1 MVAPN
6 FDQGAEIVAFPQQRE
21 GLGRVWDLLELL
33 DALAVGGV
41 WTGRQEELQQ
51 QLGASE
57 STVRRL
63 LRRAEALGYM
73 ARPAGRGVALTYTL
87 VAAPARAEVV
97 AARITPIREGI
108 ETPVNPGQPRSNGD
122 RGPLATPVTQVQGSR
137 AGDSS
142 SSSSSSDP
150 GHTTPVMTTLTSAP
164 SSVAAPA
171 VTATPVN
178 PGHAHLDPGHGSGHR
193 GGGDGGNGDGPG
205 GGLVLTAAGE
215 IRRRF
220 GVVADA
226 DLAATWEGM
235 SVEARRQAVM
245 LASDWPSRYD
255 VPPATWLAKVF
266 DTAIAATSP
275 LPDVPMLPLS
285 GAAMP
290 ASDVDEDRGAAPVA
304 VTVEEVADGTAQ
316 LARPPRPPRQYAWM
330 RPSRPRGPTWAEVE
344 LDAMR
349 VEWGAARNGSARR
362 GNR

>member
-97 AARITPIREGI
+97 AACITPIREGI
-108 ETPVNPGQPRSNGD
+108 ETPVNPGHATPVNPGQPRSNGD

-137 AGDSS
+137 AGEPFS

-150 GHTTPVMTTLTSAP
+150 GHTTPVMTTRTSAP

-171 VTATPVN
+171 VTGTPTN
-178 PGHAHLDPGHGSGHR
+178 PGHADLDPGH
-193 GGGDGGNGDGPG
+193 GNGDGPG

-266 DTAIAATSP
+266 DTAIAAASP

-285 GAAMP
+285 GAAIP
-290 ASDVDEDRGAAPVA
+290 ASDVDEDWGAAPAA
-304 VTVEEVADGTAQ
+304 VTVEEVADSTAH

-362 GNR
+362 ERD